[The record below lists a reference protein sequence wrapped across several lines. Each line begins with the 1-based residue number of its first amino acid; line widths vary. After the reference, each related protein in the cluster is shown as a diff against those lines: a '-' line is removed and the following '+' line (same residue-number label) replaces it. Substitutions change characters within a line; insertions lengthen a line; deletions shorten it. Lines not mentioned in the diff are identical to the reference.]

1 MWSVSL
7 ACALENA
14 WFRLTFSWQMH
25 INLTDLCKHVYV
37 ICRHHM
43 VLYRRLNTQGF
54 GYPQHPT
61 EHGAV
66 SCANQGMTAWIP
78 YTILQ
83 GANPSAYLLLHVLP
97 PLANVFKDLSRL
109 WRFHFQ
115 WLHRTSLLLHWH
127 SVLTSLPVT
136 HWPIGSLVISLVLL
150 TRFLPSHFGDE
161 NTTGCVPSL
170 VCDMPM

>member
-1 MWSVSL
+1 MWGVFL
-7 ACALENA
+7 ASALENA
-14 WFRLTFSWQMH
+14 WFRLTFSWQTH

-37 ICRHHM
+37 ICKHHM

-83 GANPSAYLLLHVLP
+83 GANPSAYLLLHVLHP
-97 PLANVFKDLSRL
+97 PGKRLQRPKLPLKIPLSVTPPNITLAP
-109 WRFHFQ
+109 
-115 WLHRTSLLLHWH
+115 
-127 SVLTSLPVT
+127 LTQCLDFSACNALT
-136 HWPIGSLVISLVLL
+136 HWIP
-150 TRFLPSHFGDE
+150 GDFVSSPNALSPFTFWWWE
-161 NTTGCVPSL
+161 HNGMCS
-170 VCDMPM
+170 